1 DLQEEVRISRR
12 KVERQ
17 RQSESNWQTLLVNP
31 SRFSQRTNRRGTR
44 RVSVHPQHLQR
55 LSAVTSSSSNTV
67 AVKSSTSPVEQK
79 TRLTSVSSTD
89 PAETLENTTAAE
101 SEKIIPENENIKT
114 TGLTDV
120 PEEKNANAK
129 EKRVVKMKPFTM
141 KNSPEK
147 SQPKQRS
154 SILSQE
160 ELSRLISSE
169 GSERKTES
177 RVRAWVRQTD
187 QRSAKTTFLTA
198 ALSTFGAI
206 RLSNNVAEIPSESR
220 RKFSEVTEER
230 NVVLHDKLERQ
241 NKRRWHILQRKFVRL
256 GSSNHIRDALDK
268 IRHDSYSDEPV
279 ETGEEMRQRV
289 SEECAWYKDL
299 INNFPDDIK
308 NDRYISIVLNK
319 IAQYGSLEGRKVS
332 VPHFLKIMATLRPWE
347 ICYPEIAA
355 AIEFVRENIVG
366 FSTVEY
372 DDWFSSWNPIKQ
384 RSSSA
389 PVPS

>member
-1 DLQEEVRISRR
+1 
-12 KVERQ
+12 
-17 RQSESNWQTLLVNP
+17 
-31 SRFSQRTNRRGTR
+31 RTNRRGTR